1 MSEQDDLAQI
11 REDFIERIGVIVQ
24 GEGFPRIAGRVLAT
38 LVYDGERASFGELA
52 DRLGVS
58 RGSIS
63 SSVRLLED
71 REIIRRVAKP
81 GDRQDYFEMSEDA
94 FVNLIENSANRARR
108 TAREITAT
116 LNRLPKSEAGVHARL
131 TTYAG
136 FYDEIDTALCAA
148 AKRMRDRG
156 QA

>member
-1 MSEQDDLAQI
+1 MDEPDDIAQI
-11 REDFIERIGVIVQ
+11 REDFIERIGVMVQ

-38 LVYDGERASFGELA
+38 LVFDGERASFGDLA
-52 DRLGVS
+52 ENLAVS

-108 TAREITAT
+108 AGKEIATT
-116 LNRLPKSEAGVHARL
+116 LNRLPQSQSGAHARL
-131 TTYAG
+131 ATYAD
-136 FYDEIDTALCAA
+136 FYDEIAVALSDAA
-148 AKRMRDRG
+148 ERMRHRG